1 MRRAALPLLLTLVL
15 PAAAHADGNVTTTQT
30 GESITI
36 KGDAADNDFDV
47 KHGTD
52 AMGNDV
58 LVIEGKNGTTINGQ
72 PKFEIQLDPDPNRF
86 ESLSIQNSSGGGD
99 DVTVDL
105 SGLPE
110 GLRLDNLEV
119 SGDPAGTTTI
129 KNVRTT
135 AKGDITVV
143 PRGTIVVESCDAESL
158 DIAGTGGGSVTVKE
172 CNIDKRVKV
181 DTAINPIEITIQDSF
196 FGDLKNK
203 SGTPVNVQNRS
214 QFRVLR
220 STGKKV
226 SYSGNEGDNEVSFED
241 SSVEQVSLK
250 LGDGADL
257 VWFAGSTI
265 EKVSLD
271 GGPGDADCY
280 DESVNGNVLGSVK
293 TKGFEPCNV
302 NLAFQNGAGTNALD
316 PETWPSEAVAWR
328 TVNPEAGHLDGP
340 FALPGQGASLGLPE
354 RDPSMLAPP
363 AHWGVGPEC
372 VAGPVQLQHV
382 HDAWEGHGDPDDDGC
397 GHGFLEWGFFL
408 PG

>member
-1 MRRAALPLLLTLVL
+1 MRRAALPLLLALTL

-72 PKFEIQLDPDPNRF
+72 PKFEIRLDPDPNRF
-86 ESLSIQNSSGGGD
+86 ESISIESSGGGD

-110 GLRLDNLEV
+110 GLRLDELKAA
-119 SGDPAGTTTI
+119 GDADGTTTI

-135 AKGDITVV
+135 PKGDIDVRTG
-143 PRGTIVVESCDAESL
+143 GTIVIEACDADNI
-158 DIAGTGGGSVTVKE
+158 DILGGGDGSVTVKE
-172 CNIDKRVKV
+172 CNVTKKIALQPGVEG
-181 DTAINPIEITIQDSF
+181 NEITIQDSF
-196 FGDLKNK
+196 FGDVKNK
-203 SGTPVNVQNRS
+203 SGNPVNVQNRS
-214 QFRVLR
+214 QFRILR
-220 STGKKV
+220 STGRKV
-226 SYSGNEGDNEVSFED
+226 SYSGSEAEDEIAFED
-241 SSVEQVSLK
+241 STIEQVSLK
-250 LGDGADL
+250 LGGGNDL
-257 VWFAGSTI
+257 ASFAGSTI
-265 EKVSLD
+265 EKVSVD
-271 GGPGDADCY
+271 GGAGDADCL
-280 DESVNGNVLGSVK
+280 DETQGGNLFGSFK
-293 TKGFEPCNV
+293 TKGFEPCDDA
-302 NLAFQNGAGTNALD
+302 NLAFQSGAGSDALD
-316 PETWPSEAVAWR
+316 PETWPEDAVAWR

-340 FALPGQGASLGLPE
+340 FALPGQGALLGLPE

-363 AHWGVGPEC
+363 AHWGLGPEC

-382 HDAWEGHGDPDDDGC
+382 HDAWEGHSDPDDEGC